1 MTKRQAI
8 ELRED
13 LERGLEKGIWIFEIT
28 ASQKRFLEKNDG
40 FDYTIAFEE
49 TDEKDAFTLY
59 IF

>member
-1 MTKRQAI
+1 MTKKQAI

-13 LERGLEKGIWIFEIT
+13 INEAIEKGIWIMEIT
-28 ASQKRFLEKNDG
+28 GQQKRFLEENNG
-40 FDYTIAFEE
+40 FDLTIAFEN